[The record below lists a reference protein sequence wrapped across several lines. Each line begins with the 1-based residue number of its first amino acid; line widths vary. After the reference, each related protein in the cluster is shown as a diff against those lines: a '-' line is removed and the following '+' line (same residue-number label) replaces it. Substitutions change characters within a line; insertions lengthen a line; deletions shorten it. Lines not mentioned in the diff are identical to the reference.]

1 MTKIKICGITN
12 LTDALICAELGVD
25 YIGFIFAPSPR
36 MVEPRQIEK
45 IVTGLPGSVKKV
57 GVFVNEKPSVL
68 NQIANGLDLDLV
80 QLSGSE
86 DKNYLNAVGLPF
98 IKVFPVKDSSVLD
111 QIQGLEQRI
120 FMLDNFS
127 ESIGGGT
134 GNIFCWEFAISAK
147 RFGQVFLSGGLNP
160 QNVKEALMMVRPFG
174 VDVCSGVE
182 AFPGVKDRIKLKKF
196 VEKVRRWDSPI
207 D

>member
-1 MTKIKICGITN
+1 
-12 LTDALICAELGVD
+12 
-25 YIGFIFAPSPR
+25 
-36 MVEPRQIEK
+36 
-45 IVTGLPGSVKKV
+45 
-57 GVFVNEKPSVL
+57 
-68 NQIANGLDLDLV
+68 
-80 QLSGSE
+80 
-86 DKNYLNAVGLPF
+86 
-98 IKVFPVKDSSVLD
+98 VFPVKDSSVLD

-134 GNIFCWEFAISAK
+134 GNTFCWEFAISAK

-160 QNVKEALMMVRPFG
+160 QNIKQALVMVRPFG

-196 VEKVRRWDSPI
+196 VEKVRKWDSPV